1 MIYKIIILSFVVQN
15 FYNTHFLVKTYK
27 YKSLVLFNNTS
38 LLHSLSKW
46 TISLTLNSSFNFL
59 TMSLTSKL
67 YNYYFLNTFWKNF
80 KNTFNKK
87 LGTVV
92 SNLTKTS
99 YYLFYKTLLSRFSLK
114 SYTSKYISS
123 ELNLIYFQPNTLIPF
138 NFHTHVY
145 NTLMFYFLS
154 LINTF
159 YVPIHTEFRLYYSF
173 IWRNPNLMSYD
184 FLNRFYFRL
193 KNY

>member
-15 FYNTHFLVKTYK
+15 FYSNHFLIKTYK
-27 YKSLVLFNNTS
+27 YKSLTLLNNIS
-38 LLHSLSKW
+38 LLYTLSKR
-46 TISLTLNSSFNFL
+46 TITLVSNSSFRLFNTPF
-59 TMSLTSKL
+59 TFSL
-67 YNYYFLNTFWKNF
+67 YNYYFATTFWKNF
-80 KNTFNKK
+80 KNTFSKK

-99 YYLFYKTLLSRFSLK
+99 YYLFYKTLLSRFDYK
-114 SYTSKYISS
+114 PCGNKYTISN
-123 ELNLIYFQPNTLIPF
+123 LNLTYLQPNTLIPF

-145 NTLMFYFLS
+145 NTLMFYFIS

-159 YVPIHTEFRLYYSF
+159 YVPVHTEFKLYYSF
-173 IWRNPNLMSYD
+173 IWRNPNLMNYD

>member
-1 MIYKIIILSFVVQN
+1 MIYEIIILSFVVQN
-15 FYNTHFLVKTYK
+15 FYNTHFLTKTYK
-27 YKSLVLFNNTS
+27 YKALVLLNNTN
-38 LLHSLSKW
+38 LLYTLSKW
-46 TISLTLNSSFNFL
+46 TITLSTNPLFQFLTLTL
-59 TMSLTSKL
+59 TYKL
-67 YNYYFLNTFWKNF
+67 YNHYFLLTFWKNF

-87 LGTVV
+87 LGTVI

-99 YYLFYKTLLSRFSLK
+99 YYLFYKTFISRFNQKLSNHQYYK
-114 SYTSKYISS
+114 SK
-123 ELNLIYFQPNTLIPF
+123 LDLIYFQPNTLIPF

-145 NTLMFYFLS
+145 NTLMFYFIS

-159 YVPIHTEFRLYYSF
+159 YVPIHTEFKLYYSY
-173 IWRNPNLMSYD
+173 IWRNPNLMNYD

>member
-15 FYNTHFLVKTYK
+15 FYNNHFLVKTYK
-27 YKSLVLFNNTS
+27 YKSLVLLNNAN
-38 LLHSLSKW
+38 LLYALSKW
-46 TISLTLNSSFNFL
+46 TITLSMNSAPLSLTTPLIFR
-59 TMSLTSKL
+59 L
-67 YNYYFLNTFWKNF
+67 YNSYFLFTFWKNF
-80 KNTFNKK
+80 KNAFSKK

-99 YYLFYKTLLSRFSLK
+99 YYLFYKLFLNKFNQKLHEH
-114 SYTSKYISS
+114 KYNK
-123 ELNLIYFQPNTLIPF
+123 LGLDLTYFQPNTLIPF

-145 NTLMFYFLS
+145 NTLMFYFIS
-154 LINTF
+154 LVNTF
-159 YVPIHTEFRLYYSF
+159 YVPVHTEFKLYYSF
-173 IWRNPNLMSYD
+173 IWRNPNLINYD